1 MSLAF
6 AGAIEAIS
14 AISAMKQQKE
24 GFSVSEEQS
33 SRTFMGNFINLLT
46 FAVSVFA
53 FYLAGK
59 CINKGKNP
67 FVHLLGACC
76 CGVFYVA
83 YALAIGCM

>member
-1 MSLAF
+1 MSLVL
-6 AGAIEAIS
+6 AGAVE
-14 AISAMKQQKE
+14 AISAMKKKNQE
-24 GFSVSEEQS
+24 GFSVSEEES
-33 SRTFMGNFINLLT
+33 SRTFMGNFMHLLNM
-46 FAVSVFA
+46 AISVFA

-59 CINKGKNP
+59 CIMKGNNP